1 MRECCAYIS
10 KIIFIFPILLEKR
23 TFFSFLSGDPNEQL
37 CKYQHPT
44 QIFDFFKF
52 FFHFVHFLDEQL
64 YWLNFECQCALLQ
77 RTGLALYSFVK
88 MCCKVH
94 SQQKHITNSKVS
106 RNPDPADPLVNH
118 LPSYSYILFVIL
130 NYNGIIGIA
139 YLQEYRT

>member
-1 MRECCAYIS
+1 MLCLYF
-10 KIIFIFPILLEKR
+10 KNHLHFPNFTGKMHI
-23 TFFSFLSGDPNEQL
+23 
-37 CKYQHPT
+37 
-44 QIFDFFKF
+44 F
-52 FFHFVHFLDEQL
+52 FFPQWRPQWTTVQISASYTNIWFFEITKFQNFVHFLDEQL